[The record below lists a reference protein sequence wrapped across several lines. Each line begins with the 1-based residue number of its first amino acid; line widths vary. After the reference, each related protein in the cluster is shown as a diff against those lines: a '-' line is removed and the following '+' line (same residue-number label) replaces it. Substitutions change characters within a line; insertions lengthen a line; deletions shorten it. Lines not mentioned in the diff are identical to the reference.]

1 MKIQNI
7 QPIQLHTKI
16 DWTLCV
22 TSIDYRKA
30 KDPNKVAKFAMRILN
45 IILKNTVELT
55 IRENISSGR
64 DFLTFPGAP
73 NFFCIK
79 PWRRN
84 LLFFMKD
91 SA

>member
-16 DWTLCV
+16 DRTLCV

-30 KDPNKVAKFAMRILN
+30 KDPNKVAKVAMRILN

-73 NFFCIK
+73 NFFALNHGEETCS
-79 PWRRN
+79 
-84 LLFFMKD
+84 F
-91 SA
+91 S